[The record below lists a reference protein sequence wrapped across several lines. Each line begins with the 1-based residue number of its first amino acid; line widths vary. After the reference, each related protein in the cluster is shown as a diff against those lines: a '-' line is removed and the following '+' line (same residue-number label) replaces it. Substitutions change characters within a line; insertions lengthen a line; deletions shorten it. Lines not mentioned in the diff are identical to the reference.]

1 MARIVMVGGGMV
13 GLGGAVLLQRDGH
26 DVTVL
31 ERDPGAC
38 ADPQRAWERWERRGV
53 SQFRR
58 PHGFL
63 ARFTTTVRAEMPDV
77 ATAFT
82 DAGALEW
89 SPLDVLPASITGGPR
104 PGDDRFRAIT
114 GRRPLMEAVMARA
127 AADAGVE
134 IRRGVG
140 VRGLVTTPDRDGR
153 IDVQGVV
160 TEQGEELRADLV
172 VDAGGRRSAM
182 PTWLREAGSAGPK
195 EEVDDVGFIYYA
207 RHFRSRDGSLPAMRG
222 PVLQPYGSF
231 STATLPADHGTWSVV
246 IFTASSDRALR
257 RLHDERPWSK
267 VIRACPLVAHWIDA
281 EPITEMDVMAK
292 IEDRRRHY
300 VLDGIPVATGV
311 VPLGDAWAAT
321 NPSVGRGLSIGFLH
335 AVGLRDLLRS
345 TPTDD
350 RVELMRS
357 WQRMTDDRVEGY
369 VADTNAFDR
378 HRLAEMQAAAAG
390 RPYTTEDP
398 GWTLGQALRRAGPR
412 DPDLL
417 RKLLDLAQLLRR
429 GRDVLSE
436 PGVVEQV
443 LAHDPGGSLPGPD
456 REELLTLIT

>member
-1 MARIVMVGGGMV
+1 MV
-13 GLGGAVLLQRDGH
+13 GLGGALLLQRDGH

-31 ERDPGAC
+31 ERDPAGV

-89 SPLDVLPASITGGPR
+89 SPLDVLPAAVTGGPR

-134 IRRGVG
+134 IRRGAG

-153 IDVQGVV
+153 VDVQGVV
-160 TEQGEELRADLV
+160 TEQGEELRGRP
-172 VDAGGRRSAM
+172 GGRRRRPSFGDA
-182 PTWLREAGSAGPK
+182 LLAA
-195 EEVDDVGFIYYA
+195 
-207 RHFRSRDGSLPAMRG
+207 RSRFARAEGGGRRRWASSTTRVTSGRATGPSLRCAVRCC
-222 PVLQPYGSF
+222 QPYGSF

-257 RLHDERPWSK
+257 RLHDERRVEQGHACLPAG
-267 VIRACPLVAHWIDA
+267 RAL
-281 EPITEMDVMAK
+281 
-292 IEDRRRHY
+292 DRRRTDHRDRR
-300 VLDGIPVATGV
+300 DGQDRGPPP
-311 VPLGDAWAAT
+311 PLRARRHPGGDRGRPARRR
-321 NPSVGRGLSIGFLH
+321 VGGDEPLRRPGLSIGFLH
-335 AVGLRDLLRS
+335 AVGLRDLLRT
-345 TPTDD
+345 TPDRRPGRADAVVAGDD
-350 RVELMRS
+350 RRARRGLR
-357 WQRMTDDRVEGY
+357 R
-369 VADTNAFDR
+369 R
-378 HRLAEMQAAAAG
+378 HATPSTATAWPRCRPPPPVGPTRPRTRAGTSG
-390 RPYTTEDP
+390 RPS
-398 GWTLGQALRRAGPR
+398 ARAGPR

-417 RKLLDLAQLLRR
+417 RKLLDVAQLLRR
-429 GRDVLSE
+429 GREVLSE

-443 LAHDPGGSLPGPD
+443 LALDPGGSLPGPD
-456 REELLTLIT
+456 REELLRLIA

>member
-13 GLGGAVLLQRDGH
+13 GLGGALLLQRDGH

-31 ERDPGAC
+31 ERDPGGC
-38 ADPQRAWERWERRGV
+38 PDPQRAWERWERRGV

-89 SPLDVLPASITGGPR
+89 SPLEVLPAAVTGGPR

-127 AADAGVE
+127 AADAGAE
-134 IRRGVG
+134 IRRGAG
-140 VRGLVTTPDRDGR
+140 VRGLATRPDRDGR
-153 IDVQGVV
+153 IDVRGVV
-160 TEQGEELRADLV
+160 TEQGEELAADLV

-182 PTWLREAGSAGPK
+182 PSWLRDAGSPGPK
-195 EEVDDVGFIYYA
+195 EEVDEAGFLYYA
-207 RHFRSRDGSLPAMRG
+207 RHFRSSDGSLPAMRG

-246 IFTASSDRALR
+246 IFTASRDPALR
-257 RLHDERPWSK
+257 PLHDEQRWNK

-281 EPITEMDVMAK
+281 EPITEIDVMAK

-321 NPSVGRGLSIGFLH
+321 NPSVGRGLTIGFLH
-335 AVGLRDLLRS
+335 AVALRDVLRS
-345 TPTDD
+345 APTDD
-350 RVELMRS
+350 RVELM
-357 WQRMTDDRVEGY
+357 QLVAADDRRARRGLRRRHVRLRPPPPGRD
-369 VADTNAFDR
+369 ARRRRRAALHDR
-378 HRLAEMQAAAAG
+378 GPGLEPGAGPQAG
-390 RPYTTEDP
+390 RVP
-398 GWTLGQALRRAGPR
+398 
-412 DPDLL
+412 
-417 RKLLDLAQLLRR
+417 
-429 GRDVLSE
+429 
-436 PGVVEQV
+436 
-443 LAHDPGGSLPGPD
+443 
-456 REELLTLIT
+456 